1 MSTAVALPPPPIRT
15 TKDLKAAH
23 HLSSGGAS
31 GLASA
36 ITLQPLDLLKT
47 RLQQAYA
54 TEAKG
59 AKRRKL
65 SQVVSGVLRDDGIQG
80 LWRGT
85 TPTVVRNVP
94 GVAMYFYS
102 LSAIRGYLTTIPF
115 FAIPLTQPTGQ
126 PPTAVAALP
135 ASSVPAAAPISPA
148 SNTALVKLS
157 PQGNLIAGAIGR
169 TGVGFILN
177 PVTVLKARFESG
189 QYKEYKSLFSAF
201 KSLLRQNGVR
211 GLFQG
216 FTATAARD
224 APYAGMYLVFYEKGK
239 DLAGRLV
246 KPEWGIPYAAQ
257 HSVSGALAAILATT
271 ITSPADVVKT
281 RMQVNFTN
289 HPTIRIAISKIY
301 ADRGLAGFFS
311 GSSLRVSRKAASS
324 AIAWTV
330 YEGLLL
336 FYRDREA

>member
-1 MSTAVALPPPPIRT
+1 
-15 TKDLKAAH
+15 
-23 HLSSGGAS
+23 
-31 GLASA
+31 
-36 ITLQPLDLLKT
+36 
-47 RLQQAYA
+47 
-54 TEAKG
+54 
-59 AKRRKL
+59 
-65 SQVVSGVLRDDGIQG
+65 
-80 LWRGT
+80 
-85 TPTVVRNVP
+85 
-94 GVAMYFYS
+94 MYFYS

-135 ASSVPAAAPISPA
+135 ASSVPPAPPISPA

-177 PVTVLKARFESG
+177 PVTVLKARFEVSGSFRLLEEWSAELMRQSG

-239 DLAGRLV
+239 DLAG
-246 KPEWGIPYAAQ
+246 
-257 HSVSGALAAILATT
+257 
-271 ITSPADVVKT
+271 TSL
-281 RMQVNFTN
+281 
-289 HPTIRIAISKIY
+289 
-301 ADRGLAGFFS
+301 GS
-311 GSSLRVSRKAASS
+311 GSLVHKGVS
-324 AIAWTV
+324 
-330 YEGLLL
+330 
-336 FYRDREA
+336 